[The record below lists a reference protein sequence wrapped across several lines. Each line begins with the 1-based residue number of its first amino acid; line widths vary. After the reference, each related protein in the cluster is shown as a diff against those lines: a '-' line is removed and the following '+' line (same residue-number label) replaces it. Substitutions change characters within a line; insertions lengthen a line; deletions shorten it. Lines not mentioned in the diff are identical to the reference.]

1 MTSTSRTA
9 MTWTD
14 GKWTPVPVD
23 QLKECR
29 PGKPEDCPRCMA
41 FTYLDLSRR
50 YQTQKDG
57 RTR

>member
-9 MTWTD
+9 MTWKD

-50 YQTQKDG
+50 PMAQEG
-57 RTR
+57 RVRR